1 MFFEDISYSSRI
13 LSVIDINQSC
23 VPPKVKSITHKTAR
37 LGPFQSLSTDG
48 HPLASPKFSNQ
59 TLRGCKAHGTG
70 AARNAYTNGR
80 RNQKKCTLYIH
91 ADMTSWHEILVPW
104 NLHYEDP
111 VEILVFDRRHMFKKK
126 SLMLCPWEIPKWF
139 PARSAPITPSPKT
152 GIPTN
157 LRTIGT
163 TCFWRFFLQRC
174 QWVSDSRC
182 SFWLLDFYISQLG
195 VRKMEPRFFL
205 TFQNAYVVFW
215 WYYLLHTNQ
224 QTISSSSPSSSSSS
238 PSSPSSSQIHHGWI
252 LTAA

>member
-91 ADMTSWHEILVPW
+91 ADMTS
-104 NLHYEDP
+104 
-111 VEILVFDRRHMFKKK
+111 
-126 SLMLCPWEIPKWF
+126 
-139 PARSAPITPSPKT
+139 
-152 GIPTN
+152 
-157 LRTIGT
+157 
-163 TCFWRFFLQRC
+163 
-174 QWVSDSRC
+174 
-182 SFWLLDFYISQLG
+182 
-195 VRKMEPRFFL
+195 
-205 TFQNAYVVFW
+205 
-215 WYYLLHTNQ
+215 
-224 QTISSSSPSSSSSS
+224 
-238 PSSPSSSQIHHGWI
+238 
-252 LTAA
+252 